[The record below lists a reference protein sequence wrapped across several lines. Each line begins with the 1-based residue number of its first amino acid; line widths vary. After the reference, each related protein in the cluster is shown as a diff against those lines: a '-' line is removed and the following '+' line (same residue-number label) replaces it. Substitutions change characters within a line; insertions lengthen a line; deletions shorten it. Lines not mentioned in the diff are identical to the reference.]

1 MKLQRQDLQG
11 ALPLLQRAHDL
22 DSQNPE
28 IGYHLAVALDANGK
42 RTEAKTLLVSLLQ
55 NNPKFE
61 GVEDAK
67 QLIARW

>member
-1 MKLQRQDLQG
+1 
-11 ALPLLQRAHDL
+11 LLQRAHDL

-42 RTEAKTLLVSLLQ
+42 RVEAKTLLMSVLQ
-55 NNPKFE
+55 ANPKFD

-67 QLIARW
+67 QLVARW